1 MDKNYVIDESTLTGI
16 ANALRIKEDSN
27 ETIAT
32 VNFAERIE
40 AIEPSIED
48 YMRVSDY
55 LEYPKKLNE
64 LNYSKEEVERCTE
77 LYMFYLGME
86 EYNG

>member
-1 MDKNYVIDESTLTGI
+1 MDKKYVIDESTLIEI

-55 LEYPKKLNE
+55 LGYPKKVNE
-64 LNYSKEEVERCTE
+64 LNYSEEEVEHCTR
-77 LYMFYLGME
+77 LYNFYLGME
-86 EYNG
+86 E

>member
-1 MDKNYVIDESTLTGI
+1 MDKKYVIDESTLTGI

-55 LEYPKKLNE
+55 LGYPKKVNE
-64 LNYSKEEVERCTE
+64 LNYTKEEVEHCTE

-86 EYNG
+86 E

>member
-1 MDKNYVIDESTLTGI
+1 MDKKYVIDESTLTGI

-55 LEYPKKLNE
+55 LE
-64 LNYSKEEVERCTE
+64 
-77 LYMFYLGME
+77 
-86 EYNG
+86 